1 MGELRFQVSV
11 SLDGYMAG
19 PDQSM
24 EEPLGVGG
32 ERLHDWIVELE
43 AWRRMQGME
52 GGEVN
57 ASTPVVEEAFRTSAP
72 RSWAATCSAAGRGA
86 WPDGSALDRLVGRQS
101 AVPSP
106 GLRAHPP
113 RTGPA

>member
-43 AWRRMQGME
+43 VWRRMQGME
-52 GGEVN
+52 GGVVN
-57 ASTPVVEEAFRTSAP
+57 ASSPVVEEAFTNLGATIMGRNMFGGG
-72 RSWAATCSAAGRGA
+72 RSPFQMLLAS
-86 WPDGSALDRLVGRQS
+86 S
-101 AVPSP
+101 
-106 GLRAHPP
+106 
-113 RTGPA
+113 